1 MRIDEYCEFDALGL
15 VEQVRN
21 GEVTPREL
29 CELALEGVAKVNP
42 RLNCVVDTY
51 PDVLER
57 LDREPPPAG
66 PLSGVPFF
74 LKDIGP
80 MEKGRP
86 YEMGSRLLEGYVG
99 PIDTDLMLRFRA
111 AGLLNLGRTPC
122 PEQGYTITTESLLY
136 GTTHNPWNPEHIAG
150 GSSSGAGASVAAG
163 VVPISHAN
171 DGGGSTRI
179 PASVNGLVGL
189 KTSRGRVPQ
198 GPFLNDISGFLFS
211 DLVVSRSVRDTAAV
225 LDAVQGPGIGEAFE
239 IAPPAEPYSEAVAR
253 PPVSLRIGFCS
264 NAWGPV
270 TPTPDVT
277 RGVDEAARACES
289 LGHELTP
296 VTAPFDFEAF
306 FQSFMTIWYGGI
318 PADLDAMAH
327 EVGRKI
333 DSSTVEPIVLAAYER
348 GHRISAPQWM
358 QALGNL
364 NELTRTFGALFQ
376 DFDLL
381 LTPTLAT
388 PPPRLGRHHLHR
400 TDVEPDAF
408 FRELFHIIPYTPI
421 ANGTGLPAI
430 SLPLAMS
437 DDGLPVGIHFMAP
450 FGREDRLLGLAA
462 ALEQELPWRNRRPG
476 IHVAT

>member
-1 MRIDEYCEFDALGL
+1 MRLDEYCEFDALGL
-15 VEQVRN
+15 AEQVRE

-29 CELALEGVAKVNP
+29 CELALEGVEKVNP
-42 RLNCVVDTY
+42 RLNAVIETY

-57 LDREPPPAG
+57 LDRESPPAG

-74 LKDIGP
+74 LKDLGP
-80 MEKGRP
+80 MEQGRRC
-86 YEMGSRLLEGYVG
+86 EMGSRLVEGFVA
-99 PIDTDLMLRFRA
+99 PLDTELALRFRA
-111 AGLLNLGRTPC
+111 AGLLNLGRTTC
-122 PEQGYTITTESLLY
+122 PELGYTLTTESLLY
-136 GTTHNPWNPEHIAG
+136 GTTRNPWNPEHIAG
-150 GSSSGAGASVAAG
+150 GSSSGSGASVAAG

-198 GPFLNDISGFLFS
+198 GPLLNDISGFLFS

-225 LDAVQGPGIGEAFE
+225 LDAVHGPGIGEAFE
-239 IAPPAEPYSEAVAR
+239 IAPPSEPYGEVITR
-253 PPVSLRIGFCS
+253 PPSALRIGFCS
-264 NAWGPV
+264 GAWGHV
-270 TPTPDVT
+270 TPTPDVA
-277 RGVDEAARACES
+277 RGVEATARACES
-289 LGHELTP
+289 LGHHLTP
-296 VTAPFDFEAF
+296 IDCPFDFAAF
-306 FQSFMTIWYGGI
+306 FDSFMTIWYGGM

-327 EVGRKI
+327 QVGRKI
-333 DSSTVEPIVLAAYER
+333 DDSTVEPMVLAAYER

-358 QALGNL
+358 RALGSF

-388 PPPRLGRHHLHR
+388 PPPPLGRYHLHR
-400 TDVEPDAF
+400 TDIEPDDY
-408 FRELFHIIPYTPI
+408 FRELFDIIPYTPI

-462 ALEQELPWRNRRPG
+462 ALEQELPWRDRRPG
-476 IHVAT
+476 IHVAA

>member
-1 MRIDEYCEFDALGL
+1 MRLDEYCTFDAIDLAAL
-15 VEQVRN
+15 VRK

-29 CELALEGVAKVNP
+29 CERALEGVEKVNP
-42 RLNCVVDTY
+42 RLNSVVETY

-57 LDREPPPAG
+57 VDRESPPAG
-66 PLSGVPFF
+66 PLCGVPFF

-80 MEKGRP
+80 MEKGRR
-86 YEMGSRLLEGYVG
+86 YEMGSRLLEGYVA
-99 PIDTDLMLRFRA
+99 PFDTDLTLRFRA

-122 PEQGYTITTESLLY
+122 PEMGYTITTESLLY
-136 GTTHNPWNPEHIAG
+136 GTTHNPWNPEHVAG

-171 DGGGSTRI
+171 DGGGSIRI
-179 PASVNGLVGL
+179 PASINGLVGL

-198 GPFLNDISGFLFS
+198 GPLLNDISGFLFS
-211 DLVVSRSVRDTAAV
+211 DLVVSRSVRDTAAA

-239 IAPPAEPYSEAVAR
+239 IAPPSEPYLEAIAR
-253 PPVSLRIGFCS
+253 PPGALRIGFCAG
-264 NAWGPV
+264 AWGPV
-270 TPTPDVT
+270 APTPDVA
-277 RGVDEAARACES
+277 RGVEAVARTCES
-289 LGHELTP
+289 LGHRLTP
-296 VTAPFDFEAF
+296 VECPFDFEAF
-306 FQSFMTIWYGGI
+306 FESFLTIWYGGI

-348 GHRISAPQWM
+348 GHRITAPQWM
-358 QALGNL
+358 RALGKV
-364 NELTRTFGALFQ
+364 NELTRTFGALYQ
-376 DFDLL
+376 GCDLL

-400 TDVEPDAF
+400 TDVDPDAF

-421 ANGTGLPAI
+421 ANATGLPAI
-430 SLPLAMS
+430 SLPLATS

-450 FGREDRLLGLAA
+450 FGREDRLLALAA
-462 ALEQELPWRNRRPG
+462 ALEEALPWRERRPD
-476 IHVAT
+476 IHVAA